1 MVKVLQKKK
10 SFFKMDETQGSSPF
24 GIEEEE
30 LYNKCLFKQVC
41 VKELESELKQ
51 RDIQIKLVDSY
62 HILTLRLRLDILVRS
77 HASPSVQEELK
88 SEISA
93 FYISHPECIKPKT
106 YKCCLRGCRFEA
118 KNHTSYVS
126 HLQIHESISHKIV
139 CQLKGCTRELTNLS
153 MLRIHIK
160 TFHRLPRTSLVNQKR
175 SKFVEELVQL
185 RCLQTECDH
194 QKVSTVAKLKG
205 HLKFHTDKRD
215 LVQCP
220 FAGCAYEAN
229 ISSTLRNHMNL
240 KHPQQQVDN
249 LKADIITE
257 VKNYEIYNPASNDA
271 FEASYVN
278 NGTWDNFEEA
288 VDSDNDE
295 DCEVD
300 EEETLENEETFVKSL
315 AVVFNNWMNVSGI
328 SYSTVNSIVSEVFR
342 SYNKGV
348 EVTKQ
353 RIKRLLTK
361 QGLEEGDVEK
371 IMETVG
377 KDDPFN
383 IAQEQLENEKK
394 RIKFIK
400 EAFENTPPST
410 IRLNSVNES
419 KPETYQYVSIKSS
432 LKNLLEDESYM
443 HQKRTNPYKAEE
455 GVVKD
460 VRDGSNFRNNSYFVN
475 NPDSVPLLL
484 FQDELEVCNPIG
496 SGKCKHKINV
506 TYYTTLD
513 VQSAYRSRVKSLQL
527 VSLVLSKNWKKHGN
541 AKCNAEL
548 VTDLLELESKGIE
561 VHNPDKKVIKAAL
574 CYIVGDNLGLAQ
586 LGEFSACF
594 SSGKICRVCHAEYKD
609 VCQKHLLYAN
619 VEEDFQP
626 DIFTEESYNS
636 YADIAEENGEASSES
651 MGIKGHCIFNKLQS
665 FHCVTGMP
673 PCLGHDFYEGA
684 FSYDVQHLLDYIINK
699 EKLISLETFNRKLQ
713 DFKMN
718 RRDSNNRPNMF
729 KTRKKN
735 SKYEGSA
742 GSLRVL
748 SRIMTPL
755 LHDVLEESKAG
766 KILIKLAEVSEI
778 ITAPK
783 LSCFELGVIMPD
795 ILNEYLDLRIS
806 AIEDLGMPNPRPKH
820 HMLSHYSVNYVK
832 YGPLI
837 MLWGMRFESKHV
849 YFKTVIKTAKNFK
862 NVALTCASRHQ
873 LAQISYAFTGL
884 FPRSK
889 YEYPDD
895 SVCARTVAVKDD
907 RFLARYV
914 LTLNKSALV
923 LKNIKFFGTLYV
935 TGNILV
941 LKKMSPGT
949 LKVGLLRAISIY
961 EDRVNFGVEVFMV
974 LQNRFNFY
982 VTTSRVSVFEK
993 VDYQDLQDYYPLQR
1007 YGPIDAFSFPLHH
1020 YVSEK

>member
-1 MVKVLQKKK
+1 M
-10 SFFKMDETQGSSPF
+10 
-24 GIEEEE
+24 
-30 LYNKCLFKQVC
+30 
-41 VKELESELKQ
+41 
-51 RDIQIKLVDSY
+51 
-62 HILTLRLRLDILVRS
+62 
-77 HASPSVQEELK
+77 
-88 SEISA
+88 
-93 FYISHPECIKPKT
+93 
-106 YKCCLRGCRFEA
+106 
-118 KNHTSYVS
+118 S
-126 HLQIHESISHKIV
+126 HLQLHESIPHKIV
-139 CQLKGCTRELTNLS
+139 CQLKGCSRELTNLP
-153 MLRIHIK
+153 MLKTHIK
-160 TFHRLPRTSLVNQKR
+160 TFHRISRMSLVNLKR
-175 SKFVEELVQL
+175 NQLVEELVQL

-194 QKVSTVAKLKG
+194 QKVSSIAELKK
-205 HLKFHTDKRD
+205 HLRFHTEKRD
-215 LVQCP
+215 LVHCP

-229 ISSTLRNHMNL
+229 ISSTLRNHINS
-240 KHPQQQVDN
+240 KHPQQQKDD
-249 LKADIITE
+249 LKADIIVE
-257 VKNYEIYNPASNDA
+257 GQNDDIDNPASNDGA
-271 FEASYVN
+271 TDVN
-278 NGTWDNFEEA
+278 IGTWDNFDEA
-288 VDSDNDE
+288 LDSVDDE
-295 DCEVD
+295 DCEDD

-328 SYSTVNSIVSEVFR
+328 SYSTVNTIVSEVFR

-353 RIKRLLTK
+353 RIKRLLIK
-361 QGLEEGDVEK
+361 QGVEEGDVEK

-400 EAFENTPPST
+400 EAFGNTPPLT
-410 IRLNSVNES
+410 IRLNSAQEN

-432 LKNLLEDESYM
+432 LKNLLEDETYM
-443 HQKRTNPYKAEE
+443 HQKKTNPYKAEE
-455 GVVKD
+455 EVVKD
-460 VRDGSNFRNNSYFVN
+460 VRDGSNFRNNPYFAN

-496 SGKCKHKINV
+496 SGKSKHKVNV

-548 VTDLLELESKGIE
+548 LTDILELESKGIE
-561 VHNPDKKVIKAAL
+561 VNIPDKKVVKAAL

-586 LGEFSACF
+586 LAEFSACF
-594 SSGKICRVCHAEYKD
+594 SSGNICRVCHAEYKD
-609 VCQKHLLYAN
+609 VCQKHLIYAN
-619 VEEDFQP
+619 VEEGFHP

-636 YADIAEENGEASSES
+636 YADIAEENGQASPETT

-673 PCLGHDFYEGA
+673 PCLGHDFYEGV
-684 FSYDVQHLLDYIINK
+684 FSYDVQHLLDYLINK
-699 EKLISLETFNRKLQ
+699 EKLISMENFNRKLQ

-718 RRDSNNRPNMF
+718 RRDSKNRPNMF

-766 KILIKLAEVSEI
+766 KMLIKLAEVSEI

-783 LSCFELGVIMPD
+783 LSCFELEVIMPEM
-795 ILNEYLDLRIS
+795 LNEYLDLRIS

-820 HMLSHYSVNYVK
+820 HMLSHYSENYIK

-837 MLWGMRFESKHV
+837 IVWGMRFESKHV
-849 YFKTVIKTAKNFK
+849 YFKTVIKAAKNFK
-862 NVALTCASRHQ
+862 NVAMTCASRHQ

-889 YEYPDD
+889 YEFPDD
-895 SVCARTVAVKDD
+895 SVFAKTMAAKDD
-907 RFLARYV
+907 RFLGRYL
-914 LTLNKSALV
+914 LTLNGSALV
-923 LKNIKFFGTLYV
+923 LKNIKIFGTLYV

-941 LKKMSPGT
+941 LKKLSPGT
-949 LKVGLLRAISIY
+949 LKVGLLRAISFY
-961 EDRVNFGVEVFMV
+961 EDKVNFGVEVFTV
-974 LQNRFNFY
+974 LQNRYNFY
-982 VTTSRVSVFEK
+982 VTTSRVSEFEK
-993 VDYQDLQDYYPLQR
+993 VDYHDLQDYYPLQR